1 MIYRANTSRQSKVKQ
16 TTRLER
22 CHCRLNRSQ
31 RNHIA
36 AAMMV
41 WLSVKELADKTR
53 KTVYQLK
60 QGLLSDYLIQQM
72 RNPTIAFS

>member
-1 MIYRANTSRQSKVKQ
+1 MFINTVYTNLFTGSVWNPVNAALIGR
-16 TTRLER
+16 E
-22 CHCRLNRSQ
+22 

-36 AAMMV
+36 AAMLV
-41 WLSVKELADKTR
+41 WLSVKELADKTK

>member
-36 AAMMV
+36 AAMLV

-53 KTVYQLK
+53 KNRLSVETRLTI
-60 QGLLSDYLIQQM
+60 GLSDSTNEKSDYHL
-72 RNPTIAFS
+72 

>member
-1 MIYRANTSRQSKVKQ
+1 
-16 TTRLER
+16 LER
-22 CHCRLNRSQ
+22 CQCRLNRSQ

-36 AAMMV
+36 AAMLV
-41 WLSVKELADKTR
+41 WLSVKELADKTK